1 MSATTTESAFNH
13 RQHVVEVLVNNRFV
27 RLPAGVVKGL
37 EIKQAAI
44 KQGLC
49 IELDFV
55 LSELRQHHAARV
67 IGDED
72 TVRINKQSRFS
83 AVAGDDNS

>member
-1 MSATTTESAFNH
+1 MSEATVESTPKH
-13 RQHVVEVLVNNRFV
+13 RGHPIEVRVNNRPV
-27 RLPAGVVKGL
+27 RLPDREVTGL

-44 KQGLC
+44 EQGVC

-55 LSELRQHHAARV
+55 LSELREHRPARV
-67 IGDED
+67 VGDAD
-72 TVRINKQSRFS
+72 TVRITKHSRFS

>member
-1 MSATTTESAFNH
+1 MSEVTIETEAH
-13 RQHVVEVLVNNRFV
+13 RRGQPVEVQVNNRPV
-27 RLPAGVVKGL
+27 RLPDHKVTGL

-44 KQGLC
+44 EQGVH

-55 LSELRQHHAARV
+55 LSELRKNHPAQV
-67 IGDED
+67 VGDTD
-72 TVRINKQSRFS
+72 TVTVTKNSRFT

>member
-1 MSATTTESAFNH
+1 MSEVTIESAAK
-13 RQHVVEVLVNNRFV
+13 QHGQAVDIQLNNRSV
-27 RLPAGVVKGL
+27 RLPDHRVTGL

-44 KQGLC
+44 AQGVN

-55 LSELRQHHAARV
+55 LSELRERRPAQV
-67 IGDED
+67 IGDAD
-72 TVRINKQSRFS
+72 VVTVTKNSRFT